1 MMTFCGHS
9 YTNNANAIEDSIVI
23 FRFKTSANTFGGN
36 GQAYRL
42 GKQVYSP
49 DTIRI
54 VKDAT
59 DTTKFTF
66 YSAYRPFARGSFVQV
81 SCPTAFTWTGTFSTT
96 APTGT
101 YIDIN
106 PYQIYSEES
115 PQSAPHVYDIP
126 ELQQIFGLS
135 EW

>member
-9 YTNNANAIEDSIVI
+9 YTNNASANEDSIVI

-36 GQAYRL
+36 GQSYRL
-42 GKQVYSP
+42 GKQLYSP
-49 DTIRI
+49 ETVRV

-59 DTTKFTF
+59 DATKFTF
-66 YSAYRPFARGSFVQV
+66 YASYRPYARGSFVQV

-101 YIDIN
+101 YIDVN
-106 PYQIYSEES
+106 ALP
-115 PQSAPHVYDIP
+115 DIQRREP
-126 ELQQIFGLS
+126 ASRPTCL
-135 EW
+135 